1 MITLHTPTVGPD
13 TTFTTSGRMVLDP
26 HLASAQV
33 SEEINGAFT
42 LTLAWPLG
50 ALGMVA
56 EGDIVAAPVP
66 GMGRQGFRITTL
78 EATSDQLMTATCT
91 HITSDLASNVIVDR
105 AAVNRTASEALAYL
119 LASLSAPHPFTAGPT
134 TSIGYRT
141 TARWVRK
148 TGLEALI
155 DDEVGL
161 LSRWGGEIIRDNTR
175 LTWVSSR
182 GRDRGASVWEGK
194 NLTALTVTRDTTSL
208 ATRILP
214 VGFDG
219 LTLPEVFIDSPRLG
233 DYAHP
238 YIRVV
243 SFDQIKAAKDPA
255 KPGEGE
261 LPRDE
266 ALAALRDAAGGLF
279 SVEHVDQPALFIEA
293 EMAPDQVGLEQVLIG
308 DRLTV
313 HADTYDLQASARITG
328 YTYNPLAGVYESLTL
343 ATNPSVVAAR
353 SLTGQIK
360 ALTAKATTRAEDTAI
375 ALISANGSNTV
386 YYQADEPAGARLGDT
401 WFQDVGDG
409 AVAVLVYQTTTT
421 GEPGWVQVAGD
432 ITAAAINA
440 ELEKTRAEIAQIS
453 TDLGGRITQM
463 NSEFDAEVASVR
475 SDMQA
480 GFDQAVQQAQAL
492 EEDIDSAI
500 SQVRADFQAGDAA
513 NGQAVHDLSARVDD
527 AIAKARADFGDKD
540 KELTDRINQMD
551 TDFDAA
557 YQALEGEVGGKVGAG
572 GVIGAINASPEVE
585 LIAGKR
591 LHITGQALIDT
602 AVIKTS
608 MIADAAITN
617 AKIGAVDA
625 AKITTGYLDAARI
638 KAASISSDKLVIAA
652 GFVTTAMIKDAA
664 ITSAKIASLDAAK
677 IITGYLDA
685 ARIKAASISSDKLV
699 IAAGFI
705 TTAMIADAAITNAK
719 IASLDAAKITSGYI
733 SAARIAA
740 SSITSDKLSI
750 AAGFITTAM
759 IKDAAITSAKV
770 ASLDAAKI
778 TTGTLNAAR
787 IGADSITSDKLTIA
801 AGFIQTAMIAD
812 AAITS
817 AKIGSLD
824 AGKITTGT
832 LAAARIGAGSITAD
846 KLASNAIQVG
856 LAGWNNTIR
865 ITPYSISWYDG
876 STLEGQITSQGMRF
890 WYGTRKIGWIG
901 EQYKKDSPDIRGITN
916 ALDWQGD
923 FVDWAYKKSSTA
935 SMFTTMLTL
944 DPKGKFWGQSG
955 IHLGTALRTHGWAFY
970 TAGNRSITLQDVT
983 LNGLGTFPGWA
994 SSNNLAKIV
1003 FHTYDVMVV
1012 TNGSYYNMTR
1022 LFDRVKDLMGRVNAL
1037 ISLLNQGWIK
1047 TIRDAG
1053 GGRVTWEYYSNT
1065 GQSTMST
1072 NLT

>member
-1 MITLHTPTVGPD
+1 MITLHHPD
-13 TTFTTSGRMVLDP
+13 LQPGTTFTTSGRMVLDP

-42 LTLAWPLG
+42 LHLSWPLG

-56 EGDIVAAPVP
+56 EGDIVAAPIP
-66 GMGRQGFRITTL
+66 GMARQGFRITTL

-91 HITSDLASNVIVDR
+91 HITSDLGSNVIVDK

-119 LASLSAPHPFTAGPT
+119 LASLSAPHPFTAGPA

-148 TGLEALI
+148 TGLEALV

-175 LTWVSSR
+175 ITWVSAR

-219 LTLPEVFIDSPRLG
+219 LTLPEVFIDSPRIT
-233 DYAHP
+233 DYPHP

-255 KPGEGE
+255 NPGEGE

-266 ALAALRDAAGGLF
+266 ALAALRDAARGLF
-279 SVEHVDQPALFIEA
+279 SVEHVDQPALVIEA

-308 DRLTV
+308 DRVTV
-313 HADTYDLQASARITG
+313 HADTYGLQASARITG
-328 YTYNPLAGVYESLTL
+328 YTFNPLTGTYESLTL

-353 SLTGQIK
+353 TLTGQIK
-360 ALTAKATTRAEDTAI
+360 ALTAQAAARAEDTAI

-386 YYQADEPAGARLGDT
+386 YYQATEPAGARLGDT

-409 AVAVLVYQTTTT
+409 TVAIWVYQTTSQGT
-421 GEPGWVQVAGD
+421 PGWVQVAGD
-432 ITAAAINA
+432 ITAAAISA
-440 ELEKTRAEIAQIS
+440 ELAQTRTEIAQIN
-453 TDLGGRITQM
+453 TDLNGRITQM
-463 NSEFDAEVASVR
+463 DSEFDAAIASVR
-475 SDMQA
+475 TDMQA
-480 GFDQAVQQAQAL
+480 GIKDAK
-492 EEDIDSAI
+492 DD
-500 SQVRADFQAGDAA
+500 VRALSDAVNGALAAAKADVDTKDAA
-513 NGQAVHDLSARVDD
+513 LN
-527 AIAKARADFGDKD
+527 
-540 KELTDRINQMD
+540 DRITQMN
-551 TDFDAA
+551 TDFDTA
-557 YQALEGEVGGKVGAG
+557 YQALTGELGGKVAVS
-572 GVIGAINASPEVE
+572 GVIAAINASPEVE

-625 AKITTGYLDAARI
+625 AKVTTGYLDAARI
-638 KAASISSDKLVIAA
+638 KAASISSDKLVIAN
-652 GFVTTAMIKDAA
+652 
-664 ITSAKIASLDAAK
+664 
-677 IITGYLDA
+677 
-685 ARIKAASISSDKLV
+685 
-699 IAAGFI
+699 GFI
-705 TTAMIADAAITNAK
+705 TTAMIADAAITSAK
-719 IASLDAAKITSGYI
+719 IGSVDAGKITSGYI

-750 AAGFITTAM
+750 A
-759 IKDAAITSAKV
+759 
-770 ASLDAAKI
+770 
-778 TTGTLNAAR
+778 
-787 IGADSITSDKLTIA
+787 
-801 AGFIQTAMIAD
+801 D

-832 LAAARIGAGSITAD
+832 LSAARIGSRSITAD

-856 LAGWNNTIR
+856 LAGWSNTIR

-876 STLEGQITSQGMRF
+876 SNLEGQITSQGMTF

-901 EQYKKDSPDIRGITN
+901 EQYKKDYPDIRGITN

-923 FVDWAYKKSSTA
+923 FVDWAYKQSSTA
-935 SMFTTMLTL
+935 STFTTLLTL

-955 IHLGTALRTHGWAFY
+955 IHLGTSLRTHGWAFY

-994 SSNNLAKIV
+994 SSNNLAKIA
-1003 FHTYDVMVV
+1003 FHTYDVMIVS
-1012 TNGSYYNMTR
+1012 NGSYYNMTR

-1065 GQSTMST
+1065 GWQTMST

>member
-1 MITLHTPTVGPD
+1 MITLHHPD
-13 TTFTTSGRMVLDP
+13 LQPGTTFTTSGRMVLDP

-42 LTLAWPLG
+42 LHLSWPLG

-56 EGDIVAAPVP
+56 EGDIVAAPIP
-66 GMGRQGFRITTL
+66 GMARQGFRITTL

-91 HITSDLASNVIVDR
+91 HITSDLGSNVIVDK

-119 LASLSAPHPFTAGPT
+119 LSSLSAPHPFTAGPA

-175 LTWVSSR
+175 LTWVSAR

-219 LTLPEVFIDSPRLG
+219 LTLPEVFIDSPRIT
-233 DYAHP
+233 DYPHP

-255 KPGEGE
+255 NPGEGE

-266 ALAALRDAAGGLF
+266 ALAALRDAARGLF
-279 SVEHVDQPALFIEA
+279 SVEHVDQPALVIEA

-308 DRLTV
+308 DRVTV
-313 HADTYDLQASARITG
+313 HADTYGLQASARITG
-328 YTYNPLAGVYESLTL
+328 YTFNPLTGTYESLTL

-353 SLTGQIK
+353 MLTGQIK
-360 ALTAKATTRAEDTAI
+360 ALTAQAAARAEDTAI

-386 YYQADEPAGARLGDT
+386 YYQATEPAGARLGDT

-409 AVAVLVYQTTTT
+409 TVAIWVYQTTSQGT
-421 GEPGWVQVAGD
+421 PGWVQVAGD
-432 ITAAAINA
+432 ITAAAISA
-440 ELEKTRAEIAQIS
+440 ELAQTRTEIAQIN
-453 TDLGGRITQM
+453 TDLNGRITQM
-463 NSEFDAEVASVR
+463 DSEFDAAIASVR
-475 SDMQA
+475 TDMQA
-480 GFDQAVQQAQAL
+480 GIKDAK
-492 EEDIDSAI
+492 DD
-500 SQVRADFQAGDAA
+500 VRALSDAVNGALAAAKADVDTKDAA
-513 NGQAVHDLSARVDD
+513 LN
-527 AIAKARADFGDKD
+527 
-540 KELTDRINQMD
+540 DRITQMN
-551 TDFDAA
+551 TDFDTA
-557 YQALEGEVGGKVGAG
+557 YQALTGELGGKVAVS
-572 GVIGAINASPEVE
+572 GVIAAINASPEVE

-625 AKITTGYLDAARI
+625 AKVTTGYLDAARI
-638 KAASISSDKLVIAA
+638 KAASISSDKLVIAN
-652 GFVTTAMIKDAA
+652 
-664 ITSAKIASLDAAK
+664 
-677 IITGYLDA
+677 
-685 ARIKAASISSDKLV
+685 
-699 IAAGFI
+699 GFI
-705 TTAMIADAAITNAK
+705 TTAMIADAAITSAK
-719 IASLDAAKITSGYI
+719 IGSVDAGKITSGYI

-750 AAGFITTAM
+750 AAGYIT
-759 IKDAAITSAKV
+759 
-770 ASLDAAKI
+770 
-778 TTGTLNAAR
+778 
-787 IGADSITSDKLTIA
+787 
-801 AGFIQTAMIAD
+801 TAMIAD

-832 LAAARIGAGSITAD
+832 LSAARIGSRSITAD

-856 LAGWNNTIR
+856 LAGWSNTIR

-876 STLEGQITSQGMRF
+876 SNLEGQITSQGMTF

-901 EQYKKDSPDIRGITN
+901 EQYKKDYPDIRGITN

-923 FVDWAYKKSSTA
+923 FVDWAYKQSSTA
-935 SMFTTMLTL
+935 STFTTLLTL

-955 IHLGTALRTHGWAFY
+955 IHLGTSLRTHGWAFY

-994 SSNNLAKIV
+994 SSNNLAKIA
-1003 FHTYDVMVV
+1003 FHTYDVMIVS
-1012 TNGSYYNMTR
+1012 NGSYYNMTR

-1065 GQSTMST
+1065 GWQTMST

>member
-1 MITLHTPTVGPD
+1 MITLHDSSLQQG

-50 ALGMVA
+50 ELGMVA

-119 LASLSAPHPFTAGPT
+119 LSSLSAPHPFTAGAA

-148 TGLEALI
+148 TGLEALV

-175 LTWVSSR
+175 ITWMSAR

-194 NLTALTVTRDTTSL
+194 NLTGLTVTRDTTSL

-219 LTLPEVFIDSPRLG
+219 LTLPEVFVDSPRIT
-233 DYAHP
+233 DYPHP

-243 SFDQIKAAKDPA
+243 SFDQVKAAKDPA
-255 KPGEGE
+255 NPGEGE
-261 LPRDE
+261 LSRDA

-279 SVEHVDQPALFIEA
+279 SVEHVDQPALVIEA

-308 DRLTV
+308 DRVTV
-313 HADTYDLQASARITG
+313 HADSYGLQASARITG
-328 YTYNPLAGVYESLTL
+328 YTFNPLTGTYESLTL

-360 ALTAKATTRAEDTAI
+360 ALTAKATTRAENTAI

-386 YYQADEPAGARLGDT
+386 YYQKVEPAGARLGDT

-409 AVAVLVYQTTTT
+409 AVAIWVYQTTSQGT
-421 GEPGWVQVAGD
+421 PGWVQVAGD
-432 ITAAAINA
+432 ITAAAISA
-440 ELEKTRAEIAQIS
+440 ELAQTRTEIAQIN
-453 TDLGGRITQM
+453 TDLTGRITQM
-463 NSEFDAEVASVR
+463 DSEFDAAIASVR
-475 SDMQA
+475 TDM
-480 GFDQAVQQAQAL
+480 
-492 EEDIDSAI
+492 
-500 SQVRADFQAGDAA
+500 QAGDAA
-513 NGQAVHDLSARVDD
+513 ATQAAAELGSRID
-527 AIAKARADFGDKD
+527 ADIAAARADFESADQALSSEIAQKFSQAQNAANFAGQLAITAFGTYTISTRDPQTSDGTGKPVNAIWEVRTSVGDGGTALRRWRWTGSAWVALKAGPEFIGD
-540 KELTDRINQMD
+540 NAITRAHIG
-551 TDFDAA
+551 DAA
-557 YQALEGEVGGKVGAG
+557 
-572 GVIGAINASPEVE
+572 IG
-585 LIAGKR
+585 
-591 LHITGQALIDT
+591 T
-602 AVIKTS
+602 AE
-608 MIADAAITN
+608 IADAAITS
-617 AKIGAVDA
+617 AKILSLDA

-652 GFVTTAMIKDAA
+652 GFITTAMIKDAA
-664 ITSAKIASLDAAK
+664 ITS
-677 IITGYLDA
+677 
-685 ARIKAASISSDKLV
+685 
-699 IAAGFI
+699 
-705 TTAMIADAAITNAK
+705 AK

-750 AAGFITTAM
+750 AAGYITTAM
-759 IKDAAITSAKV
+759 IKDAAITSAKIGSV
-770 ASLDAAKI
+770 DAGKI

-787 IGADSITSDKLTIA
+787 IGAGSITSDKLTIA
-801 AGFIQTAMIAD
+801 AGFIKTAMIAD

-832 LAAARIGAGSITAD
+832 LSAARIGSRSITAD

-856 LAGWNNTIR
+856 LAGWSNTIR

-876 STLEGQITSQGMRF
+876 STLEGQITSQGMAF

-901 EQYKKDSPDIRGITN
+901 EQYKKDYPDVRGITN
-916 ALDWQGD
+916 ALEYTGD
-923 FVDWAYKKSSTA
+923 FVDWAYKQSSTA
-935 SMFTTMLTL
+935 TVYTTVLTL

-955 IHLGTALRTHGWAFY
+955 IHLGSSLRTHGWSFY
-970 TAGNRSITLQDVT
+970 TAGNRSISLQDVT
-983 LNGLGTFPGWA
+983 LNGLGTFPGWS
-994 SSNNLAKIV
+994 SSNNLAKIA

-1022 LFDRVKDLMGRVNAL
+1022 LFDRVKDLMSRVNAL
-1037 ISLLNQGWIK
+1037 IGLLNQGWIK
-1047 TIRDAG
+1047 NIRDAG
-1053 GGRVTWEYYSNT
+1053 GGRVTWEYFSNT

-1072 NLT
+1072 SLT

>member
-1 MITLHTPTVGPD
+1 MITLHDPSLQQG

-33 SEEINGAFT
+33 SEEINGTFT

-50 ALGMVA
+50 ELGMVA

-78 EATSDQLMTATCT
+78 EVTSDQLMTATCT

-105 AAVNRTASEALAYL
+105 AAVNRTGSEALAYL
-119 LASLSAPHPFTAGPT
+119 LSSLSAPHPFTAGAPT
-134 TSIGYRT
+134 SMGYRT

-175 LTWVSSR
+175 LTWVSAR

-194 NLTALTVTRDTTSL
+194 NLTALTVTIDTTSL

-255 KPGEGE
+255 NPGEGE

-266 ALAALRDAAGGLF
+266 ALAALRDAARGLF
-279 SVEHVDQPALFIEA
+279 SVEHVDAPALVIEA

-308 DRLTV
+308 DRVTV
-313 HADTYDLQASARITG
+313 HADSYGLQATARITG
-328 YTYNPLAGVYESLTL
+328 YTFNPLTGVYESLTL

-353 SLTGQIK
+353 TLTGQIK
-360 ALTAKATTRAEDTAI
+360 ALTAQATARAEDTAA
-375 ALISANGSNTV
+375 ALISASGSNTV
-386 YYQADEPAGARLGDT
+386 YYQATEPAGARLGDT
-401 WFQDVGDG
+401 WFQDVSDG
-409 AVAVLVYQTTTT
+409 AVAVWVYQTTST

-432 ITAAAINA
+432 ITAAAISA
-440 ELEKTRAEIAQIS
+440 ELAQTRTEIAQIS

-463 NSEFDAEVASVR
+463 DSEFDAAIASVR
-475 SDMQA
+475 TDM
-480 GFDQAVQQAQAL
+480 
-492 EEDIDSAI
+492 
-500 SQVRADFQAGDAA
+500 QAGDAA
-513 NGQAVHDLSARVDD
+513 ATQAAAELGSRID
-527 AIAKARADFGDKD
+527 ADIAAARADFESADQELASTVDQKFAQVKGLAEFAGQMAVTASRTYTISTRDPQTSDGTGKPVNAIWEVRTNVGDGGTALRRWRWTGSAWVALKAGPEFIGD
-540 KELTDRINQMD
+540 NAITRAHIG
-551 TDFDAA
+551 DAA
-557 YQALEGEVGGKVGAG
+557 
-572 GVIGAINASPEVE
+572 IG
-585 LIAGKR
+585 
-591 LHITGQALIDT
+591 T
-602 AVIKTS
+602 AE
-608 MIADAAITN
+608 IADAAITS
-617 AKIGAVDA
+617 AKILSLDA

-638 KAASISSDKLVIAA
+638 KAASISSDKL
-652 GFVTTAMIKDAA
+652 
-664 ITSAKIASLDAAK
+664 
-677 IITGYLDA
+677 
-685 ARIKAASISSDKLV
+685 
-699 IAAGFI
+699 
-705 TTAMIADAAITNAK
+705 
-719 IASLDAAKITSGYI
+719 
-733 SAARIAA
+733 
-740 SSITSDKLSI
+740 SI
-750 AAGFITTAM
+750 AAGYITTAM

-770 ASLDAAKI
+770 ASLDAGKI

-787 IGADSITSDKLTIA
+787 IGAGSITSDKLTIA
-801 AGFIQTAMIAD
+801 AGFISTAMIAD

-832 LAAARIGAGSITAD
+832 LSAARIGSRSITAD

-856 LAGWNNTIR
+856 LAGWSNTIR
-865 ITPYSISWYDG
+865 ITPYSISWSDG
-876 STLEGQITSQGMRF
+876 STLEGQITSQGMAF

-901 EQYKKDSPDIRGITN
+901 EQYKKDYPDVRGITN
-916 ALDWQGD
+916 ALEYTGD
-923 FVDWAYKKSSTA
+923 FVDWAYKQSSTA
-935 SMFTTMLTL
+935 TVYTTVLSL

-955 IHLGTALRTHGWAFY
+955 IHLGSSLRTHGWSFY
-970 TAGNRSITLQDVT
+970 TAGNRSISLQDVA

-994 SSNNLAKIV
+994 SSNNLAKIA

-1012 TNGSYYNMTR
+1012 TNGSFYNMTR
-1022 LFDRVKDLMGRVNAL
+1022 LFDRVKDLMSRVNTL
-1037 ISLLNQGWIK
+1037 IGLLNQGWIK

>member
-1 MITLHTPTVGPD
+1 
-13 TTFTTSGRMVLDP
+13 
-26 HLASAQV
+26 
-33 SEEINGAFT
+33 
-42 LTLAWPLG
+42 
-50 ALGMVA
+50 
-56 EGDIVAAPVP
+56 
-66 GMGRQGFRITTL
+66 
-78 EATSDQLMTATCT
+78 
-91 HITSDLASNVIVDR
+91 
-105 AAVNRTASEALAYL
+105 
-119 LASLSAPHPFTAGPT
+119 
-134 TSIGYRT
+134 
-141 TARWVRK
+141 
-148 TGLEALI
+148 
-155 DDEVGL
+155 
-161 LSRWGGEIIRDNTR
+161 
-175 LTWVSSR
+175 
-182 GRDRGASVWEGK
+182 
-194 NLTALTVTRDTTSL
+194 
-208 ATRILP
+208 
-214 VGFDG
+214 
-219 LTLPEVFIDSPRLG
+219 
-233 DYAHP
+233 
-238 YIRVV
+238 
-243 SFDQIKAAKDPA
+243 
-255 KPGEGE
+255 
-261 LPRDE
+261 
-266 ALAALRDAAGGLF
+266 
-279 SVEHVDQPALFIEA
+279 
-293 EMAPDQVGLEQVLIG
+293 MAI
-308 DRLTV
+308 
-313 HADTYDLQASARITG
+313 
-328 YTYNPLAGVYESLTL
+328 
-343 ATNPSVVAAR
+343 
-353 SLTGQIK
+353 
-360 ALTAKATTRAEDTAI
+360 
-375 ALISANGSNTV
+375 
-386 YYQADEPAGARLGDT
+386 
-401 WFQDVGDG
+401 W
-409 AVAVLVYQTTTT
+409 VYQTTSQGT
-421 GEPGWVQVAGD
+421 PGWVQVAGD

-440 ELEKTRAEIAQIS
+440 ELEKTRAEISQIS

-475 SDMQA
+475 TDMQA

-492 EEDIDSAI
+492 EEDINSAI

-540 KELTDRINQMD
+540 KELANRINQMD
-551 TDFDAA
+551 TDFDVA
-557 YQALEGEVGGKVGAG
+557 YQALEGEVDGKVGAG
-572 GVIGAINASPEVE
+572 GVIAAINASPEVE

-591 LHITGQALIDT
+591 LRITGQALIDT
-602 AVIKTS
+602 AMIKTS

-638 KAASISSDKLVIAA
+638 KAASI
-652 GFVTTAMIKDAA
+652 G
-664 ITSAKIASLDAAK
+664 
-677 IITGYLDA
+677 
-685 ARIKAASISSDKLV
+685 SDKLV

-719 IASLDAAKITSGYI
+719 IESVDAAKITSGYI

-770 ASLDAAKI
+770 V
-778 TTGTLNAAR
+778 
-787 IGADSITSDKLTIA
+787 
-801 AGFIQTAMIAD
+801 
-812 AAITS
+812 
-817 AKIGSLD
+817 SLD

-832 LAAARIGAGSITAD
+832 LAAARIGAGSITSD

-865 ITPYSISWYDG
+865 ITPYTISWYDG
-876 STLEGQITSQGMRF
+876 STLEGQITSQGMAF

-901 EQYKKDSPDIRGITN
+901 EQYKKDHPDIRGITN

-923 FVDWAYKKSSTA
+923 FVDWAYKQSSTA
-935 SMFTTMLTL
+935 STFTTMLTL

-983 LNGLGTFPGWA
+983 LNGVGTFPGWA

-1065 GQSTMST
+1065 GWQTMST
-1072 NLT
+1072 SLT

>member
-1 MITLHTPTVGPD
+1 MITLHHPD
-13 TTFTTSGRMVLDP
+13 LQPGTTFTTSGRMVLDP

-42 LTLAWPLG
+42 LHLSWPLG

-56 EGDIVAAPVP
+56 EGDIVAAPIP
-66 GMGRQGFRITTL
+66 GMARQGFRITTL

-91 HITSDLASNVIVDR
+91 HITSDLGSNVIVDK

-119 LASLSAPHPFTAGPT
+119 LASLSAPHPFTAGPA

-148 TGLEALI
+148 TGLEALV

-175 LTWVSSR
+175 ITWVSAR

-219 LTLPEVFIDSPRLG
+219 LTLPEVFIDSPRIT
-233 DYAHP
+233 DYPHP

-255 KPGEGE
+255 NPGEGE

-266 ALAALRDAAGGLF
+266 ALAALRDAARGLF
-279 SVEHVDQPALFIEA
+279 SVEHVDQPALVIEA

-308 DRLTV
+308 DRVTV
-313 HADTYDLQASARITG
+313 HADTYGLQASARITG
-328 YTYNPLAGVYESLTL
+328 YTFNPLTGTYESLTL

-353 SLTGQIK
+353 TLTGQIK
-360 ALTAKATTRAEDTAI
+360 ALTAQAAARAEDTAI

-386 YYQADEPAGARLGDT
+386 YYQATEPAGARLGDT

-409 AVAVLVYQTTTT
+409 TVAIWVYQTTSQGT
-421 GEPGWVQVAGD
+421 PGWVQVAGD
-432 ITAAAINA
+432 ITAAAISA
-440 ELEKTRAEIAQIS
+440 ELAQTRTEIAHIN
-453 TDLGGRITQM
+453 TDLNGRIT
-463 NSEFDAEVASVR
+463 
-475 SDMQA
+475 
-480 GFDQAVQQAQAL
+480 
-492 EEDIDSAI
+492 
-500 SQVRADFQAGDAA
+500 
-513 NGQAVHDLSARVDD
+513 
-527 AIAKARADFGDKD
+527 
-540 KELTDRINQMD
+540 QMD
-551 TDFDAA
+551 TDFDTA
-557 YQALEGEVGGKVGAG
+557 YQALTGELGGKVAVS
-572 GVIGAINASPEVE
+572 GVIAAINASPEVE

-625 AKITTGYLDAARI
+625 AKVTTGYLDAARI
-638 KAASISSDKLVIAA
+638 KAASISSDKLVIAN
-652 GFVTTAMIKDAA
+652 
-664 ITSAKIASLDAAK
+664 
-677 IITGYLDA
+677 
-685 ARIKAASISSDKLV
+685 
-699 IAAGFI
+699 GFI
-705 TTAMIADAAITNAK
+705 TTAMIADAAITSAK
-719 IASLDAAKITSGYI
+719 IGSVDAGKITSGYI

-750 AAGFITTAM
+750 AAGYITTAM

-770 ASLDAAKI
+770 ASLDAGKI

-787 IGADSITSDKLTIA
+787 IGAGSITSDKLTIA
-801 AGFIQTAMIAD
+801 AGFITTAMIAD

-832 LAAARIGAGSITAD
+832 LSAARIGSRSITAD

-856 LAGWNNTIR
+856 LAGWSNTIR

-876 STLEGQITSQGMRF
+876 SNLEGQITSQGMTF

-901 EQYKKDSPDIRGITN
+901 EQYKKDYPDIRGITN

-923 FVDWAYKKSSTA
+923 FVDWAYKQSSTA
-935 SMFTTMLTL
+935 STFTTLLTL

-955 IHLGTALRTHGWAFY
+955 IHLGTSLRTHGWAFY

-994 SSNNLAKIV
+994 SSNNLAKIA
-1003 FHTYDVMVV
+1003 FHTYDVMIVS
-1012 TNGSYYNMTR
+1012 NGSYYNMTR

-1065 GQSTMST
+1065 GWQTMST